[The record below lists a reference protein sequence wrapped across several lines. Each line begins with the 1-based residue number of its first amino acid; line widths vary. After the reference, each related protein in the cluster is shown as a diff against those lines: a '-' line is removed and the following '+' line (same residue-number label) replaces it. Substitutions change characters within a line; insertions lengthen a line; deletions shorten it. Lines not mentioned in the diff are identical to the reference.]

1 MNKKRVIY
9 QQKPKQQEG
18 NLRINNLMWTSKEL
32 RCNRLTPLNKDKLKQ
47 RTFQESEEETEP
59 EDSLNMIFDYSDKNL
74 EGSNKQKHETF
85 CEEI

>member
-1 MNKKRVIY
+1 MNKKSVIY

-18 NLRINNLMWTSKEL
+18 NLRINNLMLTSKEL

-47 RTFQESEEETEP
+47 RTFQESQEEIEP
-59 EDSLNMIFDYSDKNL
+59 EDSLNMMLDYSDKKL